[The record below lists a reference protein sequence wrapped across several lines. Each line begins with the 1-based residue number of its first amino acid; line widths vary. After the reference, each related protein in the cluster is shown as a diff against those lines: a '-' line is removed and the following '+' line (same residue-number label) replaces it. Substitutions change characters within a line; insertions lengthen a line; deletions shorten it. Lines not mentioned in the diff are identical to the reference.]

1 MKRIF
6 QTFWTKPMTGNRLE
20 INVHIALLSLCYAKA
35 SGYYVVMYTDTLGY
49 SYLKDFGYDEI
60 NTYLD
65 EIPDDI
71 KPNQYYFFAYPK
83 FFAGL
88 KEPLGSLHIDFD
100 VFLKKPCVD
109 VFFEDKSID
118 VILQCKEGYA
128 SYFYLYV
135 KGRKKI
141 LSHKYPETLKI
152 NHLNSSNVGIIGFNN
167 QELKDI
173 YFSWYFDY
181 IDFYKTRTSY
191 LKCVSS
197 EMFVEQVNIDYLLET
212 KNYKCHYLLIKD
224 TGENHDELRAFADKI
239 GYQHLQGIEK
249 YKRKDTLPNIYNILR
264 KKFPNEFTIIR
275 GLFNEDN

>member
-6 QTFWTKPMTGNRLE
+6 QTFWTKPMTDKKLK

-60 NTYLD
+60 NTDLD
-65 EIPDDI
+65 DIPDDI
-71 KPNQYYFFAYPK
+71 KATQFFAYPK

-100 VFLKKPCVD
+100 VFLKKPCAD
-109 VFFEDKSID
+109 IFFNDKSID

-128 SYFYLYV
+128 SFYPEYV
-135 KGRKKI
+135 NGREMI
-141 LSHKYPETLKI
+141 LNHEYPETLKV
-152 NHLNSSNVGIIGFNN
+152 NHLSSSNVGVIGFNN

-173 YFSWYFDY
+173 YYSWYFDY

-191 LKCVSS
+191 LKGVSS
-197 EMFVEQVNIDYLLET
+197 EMFAEQVNLDYLLET
-212 KNYKCHYLLIKD
+212 KNYKYHYILIKD
-224 TGENHDELRAFADKI
+224 TGRNHTELTDFADKI
-239 GYQHLQGIEK
+239 GYQHLQGINK
-249 YKRKDTLPNIYNILR
+249 YESKHTLQNIYIVLR
-264 KKFPNEFTIIR
+264 KKFPEAFVKVR
-275 GLFNEDN
+275 HLFYEDN